1 MEAAA
6 AAMDFHALTRREL
19 QALCKRNGVRANMT
33 NAAMADALQGLASVD
48 GIDEIGT
55 TLCLPTPGRSA
66 MKSVAKMAELAGEE
80 QHGSPLPRGRR
91 VSVKSPK
98 VIRMEVE
105 EGEDEMKR
113 DLVKEIV
120 RTPGVALRSTSRRA
134 RATPAPLP
142 TPVPASSARAAT
154 RRTAARKAEEVAPTP
169 ATLRRSQRTAGR
181 KAAASVEEDRP
192 AEDLSAARRPTRSAR
207 SKMSMALDQ
216 EEDLVAAASMQD
228 DKVQQEEQKAVASDV
243 KCDDPKEDEVTKLL
257 GDNKDEEPEE
267 GEEANSSDATALAS
281 DKSCDDTKMMEEE
294 ATKPQ
299 EGIVEE
305 KEPNSV
311 EKPAPLATLED
322 SPILGVLSKFEA
334 SEPVI
339 GTAQGASMTSLD
351 VDEGCDEWSAVME
364 MADEINCD
372 VIADKEV
379 PVGEEAI
386 KEDDCTMTGETDHSP
401 EHILPIAA
409 EGETCEE
416 DGLTE
421 VKEGAADEMPQAGL
435 EDEEDDLTELKE
447 AAADEKPQAELAE
460 DETDGLAELKE
471 LVASK
476 MPQAGLTEDETCEED
491 DLAELKELVASKMP
505 QAELTG
511 DETCEEDDLTELK
524 ELVASKMPEAEL
536 TDDETCDEDDETCEE
551 DEECAS
557 DDAEASE
564 EWAAA
569 AKVPQAG
576 GETSEEDG
584 EWASDDSESSEEEID
599 STDDSDEEADE
610 SNNESDT
617 ADMVKMLQ
625 GTAIAEETN
634 EDASTEDD
642 DFSGD
647 LPPEFD
653 NAAIFGDSETE
664 SDIAAPVLEEQ
675 AALASA
681 TKTVVE
687 SRDESAITDEQ
698 EDEVPEEADATEK
711 AVKEVDNIVR
721 SLGEFTI
728 KDGEAMEEKPKLPEV
743 ENYKSMSLRKLKS
756 AYKEQIIASKAG
768 KEKVTEEGKR
778 LPLEEVDENTSVD
791 C

>member
-1 MEAAA
+1 MEAA

-66 MKSVAKMAELAGEE
+66 MKSAAKMAELAGQE

-91 VSVKSPK
+91 VSVKSPEA
-98 VIRMEVE
+98 IRMEVE

-169 ATLRRSQRTAGR
+169 ANLRRSQRTADR
-181 KAAASVEEDRP
+181 KAAASVEEDQP
-192 AEDLSAARRPTRSAR
+192 DEDVSAARRPTRSAR
-207 SKMSMALDQ
+207 SKMTMALDQ

-228 DKVQQEEQKAVASDV
+228 DKVQQEEPKAVASDV
-243 KCDDPKEDEVTKLL
+243 KCDNPKEDEVTKLL

-267 GEEANSSDATALAS
+267 GDEANSSDATALAS

-339 GTAQGASMTSLD
+339 DTAQGASMTSLD

-372 VIADKEV
+372 IIADKEV

-401 EHILPIAA
+401 EHILPIVA

-416 DGLTE
+416 DGL
-421 VKEGAADEMPQAGL
+421 
-435 EDEEDDLTELKE
+435 EDKEDDLTELKE
-447 AAADEKPQAELAE
+447 AAAEEKPQAELAE
-460 DETDGLAELKE
+460 DETSDEDEADGLAELKK

-476 MPQAGLTEDETCEED
+476 MPQAGLTDDETCEED

-505 QAELTG
+505 QAELTD

-524 ELVASKMPEAEL
+524 ELVASKMPEAGL
-536 TDDETCDEDDETCEE
+536 TDDETCEEDDETCEE

-584 EWASDDSESSEEEID
+584 EWASDDAEASEEEID

-647 LPPEFD
+647 LPPEFG
-653 NAAIFGDSETE
+653 NVAIFGDSETE

-681 TKTVVE
+681 TKTVVG
-687 SRDESAITDEQ
+687 SLDESAITDEQ
-698 EDEVPEEADATEK
+698 EDEVPEEAEATEK
-711 AVKEVDNIVR
+711 AVKEVDNIVK
-721 SLGEFTI
+721 SLGEFTF
-728 KDGEAMEEKPKLPEV
+728 KDGEAMEEKQKLPEV
-743 ENYKSMSLRKLKS
+743 ENCKSMSLRKLKS
-756 AYKEQIIASKAG
+756 AYKEQIIASKQAG